1 MAKGQNSEEPHI
13 RKHEASSEWLW
24 AFFPLKRK
32 YHCISQMTLLRHC
45 FKKKKKKRRKS
56 ADPED
61 YNCIIA
67 SCSFPCISFSSHAA
81 GFDTDLEDGWCEFSA
96 IHILVQKE
104 NSLSVLRD
112 NMSMWVERLEIA
124 NQFKQIRLWP

>member
-1 MAKGQNSEEPHI
+1 MAVSFL
-13 RKHEASSEWLW
+13 SSQEKI
-24 AFFPLKRK
+24 PL
-32 YHCISQMTLLRHC
+32 HFSNDTPETLLQ
-45 FKKKKKKRRKS
+45 KKKKKKRKS

-104 NSLSVLRD
+104 NSLSVLKD
-112 NMSMWVERLEIA
+112 NMSM
-124 NQFKQIRLWP
+124 